1 MSLARGAARGT
12 AWNFATVLVERGFG
26 FVILSILLHF
36 IPASTVGVV
45 AIGSA
50 IADLVRMVTV
60 GGAGEQVQ
68 ASPGDRET
76 EAGAFWAQLL
86 ASLLFALALLACASA
101 VARLYEQPALRFVL
115 QTLALNVVATCF
127 VVVPAARLE
136 SAFRFRAIGMM
147 SFGSTVAGGLVALPF
162 ALLGK
167 GVDALVYQRIAG
179 TFFFAVAACWVARWI
194 PPLPPAPAALRR
206 SLRFSLPLMQAAIV
220 DYFSITGYVMLIGLR
235 MSAAD
240 VGQFRI
246 AQRLVEVLQEIAFT
260 PARKVFL
267 PVFVAVR
274 ADEARRFEMTRRM
287 LDALSVTMF
296 LAATVAGAA
305 ARPLVFLMFGP
316 RWAEAVPVFS
326 IIALMAPVTAFYG
339 MINPLLTAASRT
351 RTVGWFALAN
361 AAIIL
366 VTVWF
371 AAPGGLLVLAWALAA
386 RGLVSAGL
394 LIPALKLGLN
404 RPAGGLA
411 RLLVLPFIALLAGRA
426 LGHAALVMLPGL
438 SLFAQLF
445 LAIVSAASGFAAVM
459 LVAAPRRVH
468 AIAAQ
473 LHRALR
479 REASLALEQAPE

>member
-12 AWNFATVLVERGFG
+12 AWNFATVLAERSFG
-26 FVILSILLHF
+26 FVILAILLRF
-36 IPASTVGVV
+36 VPASTVGVV

-50 IADLVRMVTV
+50 ISDLARMVTV
-60 GGAGEQVQ
+60 GGAGEQVL
-68 ASPGDRET
+68 AHPGDRET

-86 ASLLFALALLACASA
+86 ASLVFALALLACASA
-101 VARLYEQPALRFVL
+101 VARLYAQPALRFVL
-115 QTLALNVVATCF
+115 QTLALNIVATCC

-136 SAFRFRAIGMM
+136 NAFRFRAIGML
-147 SFGSTVAGGLVALPF
+147 SFGSTVAGGVVALPF
-162 ALLGK
+162 ALAGK
-167 GVDALVYQRIAG
+167 GVDALVYQRVAG
-179 TFFFAVAACWVARWI
+179 TLFFAVAACRVARW
-194 PPLPPAPAALRR
+194 LPPPPPALAVLAR

-220 DYFSITGYVMLIGLR
+220 DYFSLTGYVMLVGLR

-274 ADEARRFEMTRRM
+274 ADEARRFETTRRM

-296 LAATVAGAA
+296 FAAAVAGAA
-305 ARPLVFLMFGP
+305 ARPLVLLMFGA

-326 IIALMAPVTAFYG
+326 IITLMAPVTAFYG
-339 MINPLLTAASRT
+339 MINPLLTAARRT

-366 VTVWF
+366 ATVWF

-386 RGLVSAGL
+386 RGLVSVAL
-394 LIPALKLGLN
+394 LVPALKLGLN
-404 RPAGGLA
+404 RPAGSLA
-411 RLLVLPFIALLAGRA
+411 RLLALPFIALIGGRA
-426 LGHAALVMLPGL
+426 LGHVALVMLAGH

-445 LAIVSAASGFAAVM
+445 LASVFAAFGFAAVM
-459 LVAAPRRVH
+459 LLAAPRRVR

-473 LHRALR
+473 LHQALLRAPPAEPTL
-479 REASLALEQAPE
+479 L